1 MAERDAVQPDVVRS
15 EGEEGIELLL
25 DVPLRVSVELGRTRM
40 LIQELLELG
49 QGSVVDLE
57 RLAGE
62 PVDILVNG
70 RPIAL
75 GEIVVFNDRYAV
87 RVVSINSP
95 SERVE
100 SLA

>member
-1 MAERDAVQPDVVRS
+1 MPEAVTPKIDS
-15 EGEEGIELLL
+15 EESFQLLL
-25 DVPLRVSVELGRTRM
+25 DVPLKVTVELGRTRM
-40 LIQELLELG
+40 LIQDLLDLG
-49 QGSVVDLE
+49 QGSVIDLE

-62 PVDILVNG
+62 PVDVLVNG
-70 RPIAL
+70 HPIAL

-95 SERVE
+95 AERAG